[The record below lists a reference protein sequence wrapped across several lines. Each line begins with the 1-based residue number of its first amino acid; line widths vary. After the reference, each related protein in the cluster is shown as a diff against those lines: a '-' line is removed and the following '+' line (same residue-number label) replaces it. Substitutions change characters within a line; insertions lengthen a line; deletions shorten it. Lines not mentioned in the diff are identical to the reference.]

1 MKLVLR
7 TDLGFACGEDG
18 RGQQER
24 HSMSAVICNYTRD
37 PAKRKES
44 ALYTKQDIPVIL
56 ENIFFPYP
64 LILNIRPKL
73 FMQVPQCIF
82 NHETN

>member
-1 MKLVLR
+1 MR
-7 TDLGFACGEDG
+7 TDLDFACGGDG

-24 HSMSAVICNYTRD
+24 HSRSAVICNYTRD
-37 PAKRKES
+37 SAERKEN

-56 ENIFFPYP
+56 KNIFPPLP
-64 LILNIRPKL
+64 LILNIRPEL